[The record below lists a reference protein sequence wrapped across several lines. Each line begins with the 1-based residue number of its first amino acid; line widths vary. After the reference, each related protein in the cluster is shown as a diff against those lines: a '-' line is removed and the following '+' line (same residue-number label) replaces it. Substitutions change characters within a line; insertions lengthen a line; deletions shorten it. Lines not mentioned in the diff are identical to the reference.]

1 MIGKHALHLLVVGEM
16 LKNVSLLGS
25 LQIPVAL
32 VTVQMTMSDG
42 VVLEGTVREGT
53 NNHEALLSCFLGL

>member
-42 VVLEGTVREGT
+42 VVLEGTVSQGT
-53 NNHEALLSCFLGL
+53 YNHEALLSCLLGL

>member
-53 NNHEALLSCFLGL
+53 NNHEALLSCLLGL